1 MITQT
6 NDHPNSM
13 SGKKDVKDMTVEE
26 LRREIFR
33 LRHKTTELGN
43 KVKSQAAV
51 IAHLKES
58 DFRKMVE
65 AVRQLIPPN
74 ALRRLG

>member
-1 MITQT
+1 
-6 NDHPNSM
+6 M
-13 SGKKDVKDMTVEE
+13 SAIKDLKAMTVEE
-26 LRREIFR
+26 LRQEIYR
-33 LRHKTTELGN
+33 LRHKNTELGN

-58 DFRKMVE
+58 DFRKIVE
-65 AVRQLIPPN
+65 AVKQVFPAS